1 MLISPRMKERRTIQT
16 AIRPAKRYKFRI
28 YPLRL
33 TIINKRKHKGR
44 FAMQFVKKKIAGL
57 LAIIMVIL
65 PSVPE
70 AAAIQFS
77 ASAAYVMDADTGETL
92 YEYNADVRRTPASMT
107 KVLTSYIVFQEL
119 EKGTLT
125 LDTDVPVSSHARA
138 ISYDSSY
145 PLSVPLTQSSY
156 PLNTLLTLLHVPS
169 ASGAA
174 VALAEKVSGSE
185 SAFVERMNKTA
196 KELGLDAQYYCVH
209 GCGPNKITAR
219 SQAKLTQ
226 HFIHTYPDVL
236 KYTSQSSVYFE
247 GNTYNNGNKLL
258 GSYEGCDGFK
268 TGTYDDSGYCLD
280 STAVRNGRRVIAIA
294 MNASNNSTRI
304 SDSATLLNEGFRV
317 LAERDAARTNTAISL
332 ATDHEKITHPY
343 EPVHV
348 VAKMSGIE
356 HDYNAPAQWYVN
368 GKAIAGYGNQSFHA
382 HNGVVSTFQYLPT
395 PQDGDHLDVSFVVTL
410 PGNVEKKASYT
421 IPVGEAVK
429 LSGYINPDYITGYP
443 SVRISAKI
451 AVTAQPAVSLL
462 LPAEWQLD
470 GQTISGATTKTF
482 SIVKGKTND
491 EFSFQLSSNTA
502 SGLRTLS
509 CVIGKGTPSEIKM
522 DCQIVIRQPGED
534 IEQYLP
540 KTEEPAPTEQS
551 ATDDSTAPTEQP
563 SPSDSTDSAK

>member
-1 MLISPRMKERRTIQT
+1 
-16 AIRPAKRYKFRI
+16 
-28 YPLRL
+28 
-33 TIINKRKHKGR
+33 
-44 FAMQFVKKKIAGL
+44 MQLVKKKLVWL

-70 AAAIQFS
+70 AAAISFS

-125 LDTDVPVSSHARA
+125 LDAEVPISSHARA
-138 ISYDSSY
+138 ISYSSAY
-145 PLSVPLTQSSY
+145 PLAVPLTQSSY

-174 VALAEKVSGSE
+174 VALAEKVAGSE

-196 KELGLDAQYYCVH
+196 EELGLDATYYCVH

-268 TGTYDDSGYCLD
+268 TGTYDDSGYCLS

-294 MNASNNSTRI
+294 MNASSNSTRI

-317 LAERDAARTNTAISL
+317 LAERDASRANTAISL
-332 ATDHEKITHPY
+332 HTDHEKITHPY
-343 EPVHV
+343 EPVTV
-348 VAKMSGIE
+348 VATISGLE
-356 HDYNAPAQWYVN
+356 HDYVAPAQWYVN
-368 GKAIAGYGNQSFHA
+368 GKPVDGYGNKSFHA
-382 HNGVVSTFQYLPT
+382 YNGAKSTLRYLT
-395 PQDGDHLDVSFVVTL
+395 KPQDGDHLDVSFVITL
-410 PGNVEKKASYT
+410 PNDAEKKASYN

-429 LSGYINPDYITGYP
+429 LSGYVNPDYMTAYP
-443 SVRISAKI
+443 GVRVSSNVC
-451 AVTAQPAVSLL
+451 VTAQPPVSLI

-470 GQTISGATTKTF
+470 GRTIPGTSTNTF
-482 SIVKGKTND
+482 SVVKGQATG
-491 EFSFQLSSNTA
+491 EFSFQLANNTA

-509 CVIGKGTPSEIKM
+509 FVIGKGTESETRI
-522 DCQIVIRQPGED
+522 DCQIVIRQRGED
-534 IEQYLP
+534 INQYLP
-540 KTEEPAPTEQS
+540 KTEEPAP
-551 ATDDSTAPTEQP
+551 DDTTKPTEQP
-563 SPSDSTDSAK
+563 ASSDNTPTE